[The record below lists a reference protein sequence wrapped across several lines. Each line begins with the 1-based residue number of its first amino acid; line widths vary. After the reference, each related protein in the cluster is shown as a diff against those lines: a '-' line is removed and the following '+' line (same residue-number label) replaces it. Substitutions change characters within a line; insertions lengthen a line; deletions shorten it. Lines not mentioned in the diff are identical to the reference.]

1 MEPKTTIGSDLT
13 APICCPETQRGIG
26 VSDSRAHRGRPSRN
40 SVSKSTQF
48 LSRLRLS
55 RQQERSAEP
64 SASGLASAPTS
75 GAFAGAGLL
84 PRECDAAVHAKG
96 RREIPALVA
105 ARRVQLVDLPR
116 VGAEVDRT
124 LVGAEGRGACAHDYR

>member
-1 MEPKTTIGSDLT
+1 MEPKTTVGSDLP
-13 APICCPETQRGIG
+13 APVRCPETQRGIG
-26 VSDSRAHRGRPSRN
+26 VSDSRAQRERPSRN

-48 LSRLRLS
+48 LS

-84 PRECDAAVHAKG
+84 PRECHAAMHAKR

-116 VGAEVDRT
+116 VGAEVDGA
-124 LVGAEGRGACAHDYR
+124 LVRAEGRCACPHGYR